1 MYSTREKDTVPIK
14 TITSV
19 KGSIP
24 LLLMVAHPT
33 ISPSTSRST
42 PSTVGDKNRYKI
54 KAPTTTND
62 SGEPSDLCFFDAK
75 RVLRLIEDER
85 YLSAQELYNSILDR
99 LQESE
104 NNSGRNDNDN
114 VDNNNNK
121 SKNRKR
127 PSSSLLKRQNS
138 TTKAKVNEKN
148 YVLARELLDDNE
160 DILNKMEVRTH
171 ACG

>member
-1 MYSTREKDTVPIK
+1 
-14 TITSV
+14 
-19 KGSIP
+19 
-24 LLLMVAHPT
+24 MVAHPT

-42 PSTVGDKNRYKI
+42 PSTTVGSKNRYKI

-104 NNSGRNDNDN
+104 NNSCNNDNDN
-114 VDNNNNK
+114 VNNNINNK

-138 TTKAKVNEKN
+138 TNKAKVNEKN
-148 YVLARELLDDNE
+148 LVLARELLDDNE

>member
-1 MYSTREKDTVPIK
+1 
-14 TITSV
+14 
-19 KGSIP
+19 
-24 LLLMVAHPT
+24 MVAHPT
-33 ISPSTSRST
+33 ISPRRSTTSTSSSN
-42 PSTVGDKNRYKI
+42 PSTVGGKNRYKI

-62 SGEPSDLCFFDAK
+62 SGEPSDRCFFEAK

-104 NNSGRNDNDN
+104 NNSDNNDNDN
-114 VDNNNNK
+114 VNNSK

-138 TTKAKVNEKN
+138 TKKSKVNEKN
-148 YVLARELLDDNE
+148 HILARELLDDNE

-171 ACG
+171 TSG

>member
-1 MYSTREKDTVPIK
+1 
-14 TITSV
+14 
-19 KGSIP
+19 
-24 LLLMVAHPT
+24 MVAHPT

-42 PSTVGDKNRYKI
+42 PSTTVGSKNRYKI

-104 NNSGRNDNDN
+104 NNSGNNDNDN
-114 VDNNNNK
+114 VNNNINNK

-138 TTKAKVNEKN
+138 TNKAKVNEKN
-148 YVLARELLDDNE
+148 LFLARELLDENE

>member
-1 MYSTREKDTVPIK
+1 
-14 TITSV
+14 
-19 KGSIP
+19 
-24 LLLMVAHPT
+24 MVAHPT

-42 PSTVGDKNRYKI
+42 PSTTVGSKNRYKI

-104 NNSGRNDNDN
+104 NNSGNNDNDN
-114 VDNNNNK
+114 VNNNINNK

-138 TTKAKVNEKN
+138 TNKTKVNEKN
-148 YVLARELLDDNE
+148 LVLARELLDDNE
-160 DILNKMEVRTH
+160 DILNKMEVCTH